1 MRALQKVLMKDP
13 KYIFSAMASQPAEAG
28 LQFRDNS
35 PRMACSSLKDPT
47 VPQLCE
53 MGMADSRHLGLPDRR
68 AERRGPC
75 EMCPARGGSRRGQH
89 RRWQLDPIECG
100 AAAPYQNFAHH
111 QAPSPLEAQH
121 SVLYGHRWAET
132 FLGHLKEVDTFVEE
146 AWQRKRSEQGDHR
159 QQHTSGETEAQ
170 GQKQRGCRQGAKR
183 AGHQAIPIVA
193 CADMSPLGEAEPSGD
208 RIQVRPP
215 EIHVPGSRALA
226 FSGRGGLQALLR
238 HLLKSRC
245 CPGSLHLRKR
255 R

>member
-1 MRALQKVLMKDP
+1 MRWAWQTAGIWDCLIAGRNDEARARCALLVAAADE
-13 KYIFSAMASQPAEAG
+13 ASIG
-28 LQFRDNS
+28 
-35 PRMACSSLKDPT
+35 
-47 VPQLCE
+47 
-53 MGMADSRHLGLPDRR
+53 
-68 AERRGPC
+68 
-75 EMCPARGGSRRGQH
+75 
-89 RRWQLDPIECG
+89 RWQLDPIECG

-208 RIQVRPP
+208 RIQVRAARN
-215 EIHVPGSRALA
+215 SRPW
-226 FSGRGGLQALLR
+226 
-238 HLLKSRC
+238 K
-245 CPGSLHLRKR
+245 
-255 R
+255 